1 MEQENLNRKEISENK
16 PQANE
21 NQNSEKKDSEKQS
34 LDLKQLQYDVIQTL
48 KTCYDP
54 EIPVDI
60 YELGLVYRIDID
72 EDGVVE
78 IDMTLTSPA
87 CPVAGSL
94 PLEVER
100 KIRDLP
106 GVKDVIVNVV
116 WEPMW
121 NKDMMSDVAKIKL
134 GFF

>member
-1 MEQENLNRKEISENK
+1 MEQENLNQN
-16 PQANE
+16 QTLE
-21 NQNSEKKDSEKQS
+21 NQNSEKQEGEKKP

>member
-1 MEQENLNRKEISENK
+1 MEQENFNNNQST
-16 PQANE
+16 E
-21 NQNSEKKDSEKQS
+21 NQNSEKQESEKKT
-34 LDLKQLQYDVIQTL
+34 LDLNQLQYDVIQTL

-60 YELGLVYRIDID
+60 YELGLIYRIDID

-87 CPVAGSL
+87 CPVAGTL

>member
-1 MEQENLNRKEISENK
+1 MEQENLNQN
-16 PQANE
+16 QTLE
-21 NQNSEKKDSEKQS
+21 NQNSEKQEGEKKP

-87 CPVAGSL
+87 RKVAGSL